1 MMATGNKLAIWV
13 SLIVIAFAVSV
24 AIVLYDSQNNGELSE
39 GIGTT
44 PLMEDDPIGRPV
56 NDFPWFDNNDES
68 DVVIEGNTEEDDSIK
83 TKIGTKKNVVK
94 WTKVLSDEEIVTT
107 SCTHDMISFLEQ
119 YSTVFEEINIYGQDD
134 VEVPGEIDK
143 DDFDICYDQIIKLRE
158 NQNYKK
164 MDPQKPKGSHAW
176 G

>member
-1 MMATGNKLAIWV
+1 M
-13 SLIVIAFAVSV
+13 
-24 AIVLYDSQNNGELSE
+24 
-39 GIGTT
+39 
-44 PLMEDDPIGRPV
+44 
-56 NDFPWFDNNDES
+56 
-68 DVVIEGNTEEDDSIK
+68 
-83 TKIGTKKNVVK
+83 VK
-94 WTKVLSDEEIVTT
+94 WTNVLSDEEIVTT